1 MDEQVRSILDYQ
13 KVQQAMSFVNALL
26 ACIPFASG
34 VAVHIL
40 SGGMAILEHADGE
53 DFAVSALVESLFGV
67 GKDWSSFI
75 TEPLVNRFLR
85 AGDVVLEEKIWNEI
99 PEANRRALEAAA
111 DGLGLSIDELRRI
124 EGRASKLAEEK
135 NEERSMTEL
144 WKVIEMMRLE
154 MTEGRERLEILEQR
168 NKTQEEKMGKME
180 ARNKDLEEK
189 VVKMERQILNRKE

>member
-1 MDEQVRSILDYQ
+1 MR
-13 KVQQAMSFVNALL
+13 N
-26 ACIPFASG
+26 
-34 VAVHIL
+34 
-40 SGGMAILEHADGE
+40 
-53 DFAVSALVESLFGV
+53 
-67 GKDWSSFI
+67 
-75 TEPLVNRFLR
+75 
-85 AGDVVLEEKIWNEI
+85 
-99 PEANRRALEAAA
+99 
-111 DGLGLSIDELRRI
+111 LSISSNGKLERI